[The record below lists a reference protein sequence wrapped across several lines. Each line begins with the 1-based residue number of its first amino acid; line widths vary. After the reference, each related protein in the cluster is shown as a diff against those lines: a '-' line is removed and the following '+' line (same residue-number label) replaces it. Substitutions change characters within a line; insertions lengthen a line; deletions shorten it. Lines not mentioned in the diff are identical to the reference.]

1 MALALLGAG
10 DQAGAATKRRRL
22 MMTTAAYQAGER
34 ASEAAEL
41 IPFARAHLEGALKLS
56 QEMSWPYRLEDW
68 DVALQLG
75 HGFVLQRAGVVIGT
89 AFWWPHGETHASA
102 GMIIV
107 AKAAQGRG
115 YGARLM
121 DALLASAH
129 PRTIALNSTAEGSM
143 LYRRRGFVPIGI
155 IHQHQGIPRE
165 CHGAPRSWL
174 VRPMAASDFD
184 AITLLDSEA
193 TGLERRPLLDRL
205 VQSGDGYVLRHDG
218 VARGYAISRRF
229 GRGHVIGPVV
239 AESRVDAGALIDAAL
254 AGLGRCFV
262 RIDTSA
268 SSQLGNWLESIG
280 LQRVGDVTTMTLG
293 APTSSTGPA
302 RLFALANQSF
312 G

>member
-1 MALALLGAG
+1 MKTSLAH
-10 DQAGAATKRRRL
+10 QAGPRDDDDVVL
-22 MMTTAAYQAGER
+22 V
-34 ASEAAEL
+34 
-41 IPFARAHLEGALKLS
+41 PFASAHLEGALKLS

-75 HGFVLQRAGVVIGT
+75 HGFVLQRAGAVIGT
-89 AFWWPHGETHASA
+89 AAWWPYGETHASA

-129 PRTIALNSTAEGSM
+129 PRTVALNSTAEGTM
-143 LYRRRGFVPIGI
+143 LYRRRGFVPVGV

-165 CHGAPRSWL
+165 RFETPPSGL
-174 VRPMAASDFD
+174 VTAMAASDFK
-184 AITLLDSEA
+184 AITQLDQEA
-193 TGLERRPLLDRL
+193 TGLERRRMLDRL
-205 VQSGDGYVLRHDG
+205 VQSGDGYVLFRDG
-218 VARGYAISRRF
+218 TPRGYAICRLF

-239 AESRVDAGALIDAAL
+239 AECPADARALIEAAL
-254 AGLGRCFV
+254 ARLTRAFV

-268 SSQLGNWLESIG
+268 TSQLGEWLEGIG
-280 LQRVGDVTTMTLG
+280 LQQVGDATTMILG
-293 APTSSTGPA
+293 TQLPAAGPA
-302 RLFALANQSF
+302 RTFAIANQSF